1 MDLSHE
7 GERLRLRIVN
17 QTMMFHLIHVH
28 GHTFQMVGD
37 GSARKDTVKV
47 LPMTLVE
54 IDIVAD
60 NPGHWSCTATTR
72 TTWRRGWRPCSPTGP
87 DCYEYRPHT
96 RSETDMAVVLVV
108 DDEVRIRE
116 LVRRYLEHEG
126 HQVLTAGSGAEAL
139 EIAGH
144 TTIDLIVLDLRLP
157 DITGEQVA
165 TEIRKSSDVPILML
179 TAKVD
184 ERDRIHGLEVGAD
197 DYVLKPF
204 SPRELVLRVG
214 AILRRGRTSTV
225 DAAAES
231 FGGGAL
237 TIDEATRR
245 VTVNGESVEL
255 TPTEWGVLLA
265 LAAQPGRVCSRYE
278 LINRVRGYEFDG
290 YERTVDSHV
299 KNLRRKIEPDPTQPT
314 IVQTVTGVGYRL
326 GLDRDR

>member
-1 MDLSHE
+1 
-7 GERLRLRIVN
+7 
-17 QTMMFHLIHVH
+17 
-28 GHTFQMVGD
+28 
-37 GSARKDTVKV
+37 
-47 LPMTLVE
+47 
-54 IDIVAD
+54 
-60 NPGHWSCTATTR
+60 
-72 TTWRRGWRPCSPTGP
+72 
-87 DCYEYRPHT
+87 
-96 RSETDMAVVLVV
+96 MAVVLVV
-108 DDEVRIRE
+108 DDEVRIRD

-139 EIAGH
+139 EVAGH
-144 TTIDLIVLDLRLP
+144 TAVDLIVLDLRLP
-157 DITGEQVA
+157 DITGEEVA
-165 TEIRKSSDVPILML
+165 AEIRTSSDVPILML

-197 DYVLKPF
+197 DYVTKPF

-214 AILRRGRTSTV
+214 AILRRGRSSTA
-225 DAAAES
+225 DPSTES
-231 FGGGAL
+231 FGGGL
-237 TIDEATRR
+237 LIIDDTTRR
-245 VTVNGESVEL
+245 VTVNGELVEL

-299 KNLRRKIEPDPTQPT
+299 KNLRRKIEPDPSQPT